1 MTTPRDPLSG
11 VVIADF
17 GRVLATPYA
26 TMLLAD
32 LGADVI
38 KIERPDSGDD
48 TRAWGPPYRHGQAT
62 YNLAVN
68 RNKRSV
74 GLDLADPDGR
84 RRAWEL
90 ARRADVIVENFRTG
104 TMARYGL
111 AYDQVRPVN
120 PGIVYCSVT
129 GFGPGDGAAMPGY
142 DLLVQAVGGLMSITG
157 SAAGEPTKVGVAL
170 VDVLAGLH
178 AAVGIL
184 AALRHRDATGEGQ
197 LVEVNLLTSLLS
209 GMVNQSAG
217 YTLAGAVPRRLGN
230 RHPSIAPYEVYPTAD
245 RPIVIA
251 VGNDR
256 QFRQLCTVLDA
267 LWLSEDDRFRD
278 NRRRVANV
286 DLLGSEIAERLARHP
301 AAYWI
306 DLLTSGG
313 SAQRAGQRHRRGVR
327 PRGPARPAPDREPR
341 RRRRADVAAGEP
353 DLAVGHTAPIP
364 PPAARAGRAHRRGVQ
379 LAGHRGGARPA
390 GRPRRPT
397 RTSHARDRPAR
408 HAGHRLRPER
418 RGDRDPAHC
427 RALPRR
433 PGASAHRRTGSTPG
447 GSPGS

>member
-1 MTTPRDPLSG
+1 MTRPHDPLSG

-48 TRAWGPPYRHGQAT
+48 TRAWGPPYRQGQAT

-157 SAAGEPTKVGVAL
+157 STAGEPTKVGVAL

-197 LVEVNLLTSLLS
+197 LVEVNLLSSLLS

-217 YTLAGAVPRRLGN
+217 YTLARAVPRRLGN

-286 DLLGSEIAERLARHP
+286 DLLGSEISERLARHP

-306 DLLTSGG
+306 DLLTTAGVPSGPVNDIAEAFDLAARLG
-313 SAQRAGQRHRRGVR
+313 LHPTVSLDGEDGPMSLPANPISLSSTP
-327 PRGPARPAPDREPR
+327 PRYR
-341 RRRRADVAAGEP
+341 RRPPGLGE
-353 DLAVGHTAPIP
+353 HTAEVSSWLDTAEVPGWP
-364 PPAARAGRAHRRGVQ
+364 DT
-379 LAGHRGGARPA
+379 L
-390 GRPRRPT
+390 PT
-397 RTSHARDRPAR
+397 DEDQPC
-408 HAGHRLRPER
+408 P
-418 RGDRDPAHC
+418 
-427 RALPRR
+427 
-433 PGASAHRRTGSTPG
+433 
-447 GSPGS
+447 